1 MSTRRS
7 RADWRRLLSRQA
19 HSGLSIAEFC
29 RREGVR
35 PQSLSWWRWKLR
47 TAEEQAADRAPNE
60 PRFLELELTGASVA
74 DSGVAFEIALPG
86 DVVVRVPR
94 GFDPRELER
103 LVRAVR
109 SSC

>member
-47 TAEEQAADRAPNE
+47 AAAERPTDVTPNE
-60 PRFLELELTGASVA
+60 PRFLELEIAGVPSA
-74 DSGVAFEIALPG
+74 DPGIAFEIALPG

-94 GFDPRELER
+94 GFDPGELER
-103 LVRAVR
+103 LMRAVR
-109 SSC
+109 ASC